1 MTEQETKNKTIFKV
15 VPLVLLVSSSLPLV
29 VFFAQF
35 CHFAAI
41 KQKSKTKQ
49 KM

>member
-29 VFFAQF
+29 VFFCTVLSFRCYKAEEQN
-35 CHFAAI
+35 
-41 KQKSKTKQ
+41 
-49 KM
+49 